1 MELAK
6 YSVFF
11 EVLGNFS
18 VVDAVQNL
26 WMYKLQ
32 VEMMVDQ
39 SPILHLKEIRSTS
52 HRKSRKSPRL
62 DFFFSPFF
70 LKIKKIAIA
79 AIARNLA
86 QHGSYITHW
95 SPIEAQHIEAYGLCK
110 KQTQPPFWNRK
121 NMSRTNLYP
130 RKTLRM
136 NGMHVGILHNNDTK
150 IISIRIPQTGCFKY
164 VYDIWVNDK

>member
-62 DFFFSPFF
+62 DFFFLSIFFKDQKNSNSCYSSQSCPTWIIHHPLKSHRSPTHRSIWSLQKTNTAPF
-70 LKIKKIAIA
+70 LEQEKHVKNKPLSKENTQNEWNACG
-79 AIARNLA
+79 NPA
-86 QHGSYITHW
+86 Q
-95 SPIEAQHIEAYGLCK
+95 Q
-110 KQTQPPFWNRK
+110 
-121 NMSRTNLYP
+121 
-130 RKTLRM
+130 
-136 NGMHVGILHNNDTK
+136 
-150 IISIRIPQTGCFKY
+150 
-164 VYDIWVNDK
+164 